1 MRPRRVR
8 TTSIFRGL
16 RVGDEL
22 ICTLT
27 SYQRIE
33 DRLVS
38 FLREFTKVRVETT
51 FAGRIVILRRTQ

>member
-1 MRPRRVR
+1 MRRKRP
-8 TTSIFRGL
+8 TSVFRNL
-16 RVGDEL
+16 KVGDEL

-51 FAGRIVILRRTQ
+51 FAGSIVVLRRIQ